1 MKTIKINKKKILFDP
16 EEEVEDVIQDLI
28 DFSTDVGTDLD
39 NLFSPTPKVTENLI
53 DRKFNTIDVLKR
65 KIIKMY
71 RLKNRQLVSKGS

>member
-39 NLFSPTPKVTENLI
+39 SLFSPTPKVTENLI